1 MFEKDGAIQL
11 EGLQRHI
18 SKFDILRVAQFLFY
32 LLSEI
37 IPSSPI
43 KRLYP
48 CRTSS
53 GISRLSAMM
62 FILAAIAPLNNRDYI
77 YTYSS
82 VAVNNIPAA
91 ECSLWMAMSNCW
103 RHIKNSSAAQIV

>member
-37 IPSSPI
+37 IPYSAI
-43 KRLYP
+43 KD
-48 CRTSS
+48 S
-53 GISRLSAMM
+53 
-62 FILAAIAPLNNRDYI
+62 ILAGPVQASPGYL
-77 YTYSS
+77 
-82 VAVNNIPAA
+82 
-91 ECSLWMAMSNCW
+91 
-103 RHIKNSSAAQIV
+103 Q